1 MTEET
6 IYTFTKPVELF
17 YLKNDKIHLYSI
29 LALLS
34 IHIHSPKLPRKFTN
48 MHSIDIIPRKQL
60 QKDRH
65 LQILVKAEIYE
76 VYRLIEITCVR
87 TYYQM
92 SRKRD
97 VFYKIAE
104 MKVNFNVE

>member
-6 IYTFTKPVELF
+6 NYAFTQPVELF
-17 YLKNDKIHLYSI
+17 YLKNKKLDLHLYSI

-34 IHIHSPKLPRKFTN
+34 IHIHSPKPFHKFTN
-48 MHSIDIIPRKQL
+48 IHSIDKIPRKQL

-76 VYRLIEITCVR
+76 VYRLIEITCVI

-97 VFYKIAE
+97 VFC
-104 MKVNFNVE
+104 

>member
-6 IYTFTKPVELF
+6 NYAFPQPVESF
-17 YLKNDKIHLYSI
+17 YLKNKKLHLYSI

-34 IHIHSPKLPRKFTN
+34 IHIYSPKLLRKFTI
-48 MHSIDIIPRKQL
+48 MRSIDKIPRKQL

-76 VYRLIEITCVR
+76 VYRLIEITCVI
-87 TYYQM
+87 TYYQL

-97 VFYKIAE
+97 VFCKIAE